1 MRRGDRVP
9 ITVLRHIRRGLS
21 VNRNAAPAA
30 WFLGFTL
37 AGGLL
42 AACSSPST
50 TTTTTTAGSAEPR
63 GAGTIAVAGSTALLP
78 LVKDAAGAYQ
88 DQHKDVQ
95 ISVSGGGSATGINQV
110 AAKAVDIGDS
120 DILAAGHPELRD
132 NRVAVVGFAL
142 VTNPSAGVK
151 NLTKQQLR
159 DIFSGKATNW
169 NQVGGPD
176 QKIVVVN
183 RPRSS
188 GTRAVFAKTVMGA
201 TPIGESGLT
210 EDATG
215 TAVSVVK
222 QTPGAI
228 SYVALSG
235 LAAGG
240 DGSASVV
247 SVDGVAPTPDAIE
260 SGKYPVWSYEHMY
273 TNGAPQ
279 GEVGKFI
286 DFVAHAGDLVKKN
299 RFIAV
304 GDMKVHE
311 SDR

>member
-1 MRRGDRVP
+1 M
-9 ITVLRHIRRGLS
+9 
-21 VNRNAAPAA
+21 NRNAAPAA
-30 WFLGFTL
+30 WFGFAIAASLL
-37 AGGLL
+37 A

-50 TTTTTTAGSAEPR
+50 TAGGSAQGR
-63 GAGTIAVAGSTALLP
+63 GTGTIVAAGSTALLP
-78 LVKDAAGAYQ
+78 LVKDASGVYQ
-88 DQHKDVQ
+88 DRHQNVQ
-95 ISVSGGGSATGINQV
+95 ISVSGGGSATGINQL

-120 DILAAGHPELRD
+120 DILAAGHPELHD
-132 NRVAVVGFAL
+132 NRVAVIGFAL

-151 NLTKQQLR
+151 SLSKQQLR
-159 DIFSGKATNW
+159 DIFSGKDANW
-169 NQVGGPD
+169 KQVGGSD

-188 GTRAVFAKTVMGA
+188 GTRAVFAKTVMGDTA
-201 TPIGESGLT
+201 ISDSGLT

-215 TAVSVVK
+215 TAVSVVD
-222 QTPGAI
+222 QTPGAV

-235 LAAGG
+235 LAVGGGGAG
-240 DGSASVV
+240 ASVV
-247 SVDGVAPTPDAIE
+247 AVDGVLPRPDTIE

-273 TNGAPQ
+273 TYGVPQ

-286 DFVAHAGDLVKKN
+286 DFVAHAKDLVQKN

-304 GDMKVHE
+304 GDMKVRE